1 MENKHIKSY
10 SVSSSIREMKIKAI
24 MRYHNTY
31 LRKTKNVLKMTLQ
44 SAIKDEEQLELSH
57 ISEEYKITQL
67 CGK

>member
-1 MENKHIKSY
+1 
-10 SVSSSIREMKIKAI
+10 MKIKAI